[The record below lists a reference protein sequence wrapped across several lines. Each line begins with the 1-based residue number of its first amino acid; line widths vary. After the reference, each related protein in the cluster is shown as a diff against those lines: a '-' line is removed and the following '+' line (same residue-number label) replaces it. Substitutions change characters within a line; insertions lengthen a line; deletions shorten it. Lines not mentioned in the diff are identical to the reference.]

1 MAANS
6 RDLKCNI
13 LLSPGFPSRY
23 ACPEPCSH
31 SSASTLTNSPRT
43 LSHVPQLGWSPRQ
56 IHKRPERDLIHRRL
70 VDDNHLGDLAG
81 FSMLATSRPKHDL
94 DNRGI
99 ARIEHLEFWLLVEKP
114 IQLDVQQV
122 IDAVYAF
129 GVVEV
134 CQPAATLPA
143 MIPAITV
150 GAPRAEL
157 RRDRF
162 LESGVAAV
170 DPKLA
175 SRVVCV
181 AWTDLDADCNRR

>member
-13 LLSPGFPSRY
+13 LLSPGYPSRS

-31 SSASTLTNSPRT
+31 SSASTLTLSPRT

-81 FSMLATSRPKHDL
+81 FSILTTSRPKHDQ
-94 DNRGI
+94 DIRGI
-99 ARIEHLEFWLLVEKP
+99 ARIEHLKNKHQKKKP
-114 IQLDVQQV
+114 NQLDVLQV

-129 GVVEV
+129 GVV
-134 CQPAATLPA
+134 
-143 MIPAITV
+143 
-150 GAPRAEL
+150 
-157 RRDRF
+157 
-162 LESGVAAV
+162 
-170 DPKLA
+170 
-175 SRVVCV
+175 
-181 AWTDLDADCNRR
+181 